1 MVYII
6 MIIRLFVKEVLI
18 MDLKGKVAVVTGA
31 SKGIGAS
38 IAIELAK
45 LGANVVVNYK
55 SDKEGAG
62 SVLKA
67 IQTTGGVGC
76 TIPADVSNYHEVE
89 SMIKKTIGTYG
100 KIDILIN
107 NAGISKTG
115 LLIDMDENT
124 WNDIVN
130 VNLKGVYNCTHN
142 VLKFM
147 LPQKKGVIVNVSSV
161 WGEVGASCEV
171 IYSATKGGVNAF
183 TRALSKELAP
193 SGIRVN
199 AVAPGVIETN
209 MNAFLNIDEKE
220 SLECEI
226 PLGYFGKCTQ
236 VAKVVAFLCLQDS
249 DYITG
254 EIININGG
262 LV

>member
-1 MVYII
+1 
-6 MIIRLFVKEVLI
+6 
-18 MDLKGKVAVVTGA
+18 MDLKGKVAIVTGS

-45 LGANVVVNYK
+45 LGANLVINYK
-55 SDKEGAG
+55 SDKEGAQNTLN
-62 SVLKA
+62 VIEA
-67 IQTTGGVGC
+67 AGGVGC
-76 TIPADVSNYHEVE
+76 IIPADVSNYQQVE
-89 SMIKKTIGTYG
+89 SMIKKTVDTYG

-107 NAGISKTG
+107 NAGVSKTG
-115 LLIDMDENT
+115 LLIDMDENA
-124 WNDIVN
+124 WDEIIN

-142 VLKFM
+142 ALKYM
-147 LPQKKGVIVNVSSV
+147 LPQKKGIIVSVSSM

-209 MNAFLNIDEKE
+209 MNAFLNDEEKE

-226 PLGYFGKCTQ
+226 PLGYFGKCIQ
-236 VAKVVAFLCLQDS
+236 VAKVVTFLCLEAS

-262 LV
+262 MV